1 MKHKLVLSF
10 LGLTILGVAALGT
23 FGKQAW
29 AKTTNTSMTS
39 LVAEISQKFGLNQAD
54 VQSVFDIHRIQMHEQ
69 MLVELSERLSESVSE
84 GKITEA
90 EKQLLLDKHKEM
102 AAQRESDR
110 QNWQTKTIEE
120 RKALMQTKH
129 QELINWAEVN
139 GIDLKYLFHF
149 GPHHGP
155 KDVPE
160 L

>member
-23 FGKQAW
+23 FDKQVW
-29 AKTTNTSMTS
+29 AKTTNSPMTS
-39 LVAEISQKFGLNQAD
+39 LITEISQKFGLNQAD
-54 VQSVFDIHRIQMHEQ
+54 VQSVFDEHRNQMHERMQ
-69 MLVELSERLSESVSE
+69 VELLERLSELVNE
-84 GKITEA
+84 GKITETQ
-90 EKQLLLDKHKEM
+90 KQLLLDKHKEM
-102 AAQRESDR
+102 VVQRESDR
-110 QNWQTKTIEE
+110 QNWQTKTAEE

-129 QELINWAEVN
+129 QELVNWAEVN